1 MSANLNIAA
10 LTHRTGV
17 PPDTIRKWEQR
28 YSVLQPARTAGGQ
41 RRYSELDVARIEWL
55 KARLEE
61 GYRIG
66 EAAKL
71 LGSGYPVVAGT
82 QRELVSALVEATV
95 RADVNGLA
103 RLVEQALSAPSLED
117 AFVRSLTPALSEVG
131 SLWEQGQIGIAQEHL
146 ATGTVRSALQRLLSD
161 PRGGL
166 RGTAVLACAP
176 GEHHEIGLLML
187 AVLLRADGWQV
198 AYLGADTPC
207 ADALALADTVDA
219 RALCL
224 SATLATS
231 AQALE

>member
-117 AFVRSLTPALSEVG
+117 AFVRSLRPRSPRWERSGNRDRSGSRRSISRRGRFARRCSGCFPTREAGCAGRPSSPARRAS
-131 SLWEQGQIGIAQEHL
+131 
-146 ATGTVRSALQRLLSD
+146 TTRS
-161 PRGGL
+161 G
-166 RGTAVLACAP
+166 C
-176 GEHHEIGLLML
+176 
-187 AVLLRADGWQV
+187 
-198 AYLGADTPC
+198 
-207 ADALALADTVDA
+207 
-219 RALCL
+219 
-224 SATLATS
+224 
-231 AQALE
+231 